1 MTESHV
7 TICALAPEPSSLLRE
22 IHTEL
27 RRAGVPC
34 RPVELATTVPA
45 AKSGGS
51 LTSLVVG
58 GLVSAAGFRAMA
70 QVLVAI
76 VRRSGTRRIEVRR
89 GDDVLVID
97 GASARD
103 GRRALDEFL
112 GRPFDEA

>member
-1 MTESHV
+1 MTAPHV
-7 TICALAPEPSSLLRE
+7 TISALAPQPAPLLRE
-22 IHTEL
+22 IHEDL

-34 RPVELATTVPA
+34 RPVELATA
-45 AKSGGS
+45 GSAKSGGS

-112 GRPFDEA
+112 ARPDDEA

>member
-1 MTESHV
+1 MTAPHV
-7 TICALAPEPSSLLRE
+7 TISALAPQPAPLLRE
-22 IHTEL
+22 IHEDL

-34 RPVELATTVPA
+34 RPVELATA
-45 AKSGGS
+45 GSAKSGGS

-97 GASARD
+97 GASAGD

-112 GRPFDEA
+112 ARPDDEA